1 MSNTKK
7 RLPIVAIVGQT
18 NAGKSALFNRLTRSR
33 EAIVAYDPGTTRDS
47 VMRRLS
53 VGNKE
58 VILVDTAGLK
68 DPEDDFEATIQ
79 DQIDDAILV
88 ADLILLALD
97 STLFPDDND
106 KKIAKKALKSGKKVI
121 LLLNKSDLGGSLDEN
136 EFRRLGIKD
145 IVKVSAEHNVGI
157 PHLREAIAELVGAD
171 TGVAPELSLEE
182 LSEVATE
189 NEESETRNDGI
200 DELPVRGDEAGEA
213 PGGVVKLALIGRP
226 NVGKSSLFNTIANKQ
241 QAIASARAGTT
252 RDVNRTDL
260 RFYGRDFEILD
271 TAGVRR
277 RGKQEVGVEKFSVM
291 RTMSAILESD
301 ICVLVLDATDPFVA
315 FDCTLAGEII
325 EAGKGL
331 ILVVNKWD
339 LSTGGPSESSVEEL
353 SEVAT
358 ENEESETRNDGID
371 ELPAREEGS
380 VGLTSDRLL
389 NRLSREYKFAP
400 FSPVVLVSAK
410 TGKNVAKILEL
421 ALKID
426 ESRRTT
432 IKTSDLN
439 RVLFDAVQKS
449 PPTGRPPLPRPR
461 YCTQTDTR
469 PPWFVIYGSNL
480 SKIHFSYQRYLENE
494 LRAAFPFFGTPI
506 KFSFRDGGGHESRY
520 KGKGATR
527 GSSGH
532 TNRRLAS
539 SKKGKR

>member
-1 MSNTKK
+1 MKK
-7 RLPIVAIVGQT
+7 LPIVAIVGQT

-47 VMRRLS
+47 VMRRLV
-53 VGNKE
+53 VGDKE
-58 VILVDTAGLK
+58 LMLVDTAGLK

-79 DQIDDAILV
+79 DQIDDAIEI

-97 STLFPDDND
+97 STLYPDDND
-106 KKIAKKALKSGKKVI
+106 KKIAKRALKSGKKVL
-121 LLLNKSDLGGSLDEN
+121 LLLNKSDLAGSLDAS
-136 EFRRLGIKD
+136 EFLRLGVKD
-145 IVKVSAEHNVGI
+145 IIKVSAEHNTGI
-157 PHLREAIAELVGAD
+157 PRLREVIAELVGIDAAD
-171 TGVAPELSLEE
+171 AAQAGLEE
-182 LSEVATE
+182 LSEPTG
-189 NEESETRNDGI
+189 ESEMPAAHNDGTGGRRI
-200 DELPVRGDEAGEA
+200 QEDGLRA
-213 PGGVVKLALIGRP
+213 PAETIKLAFIGRP

-241 QAIASARAGTT
+241 QAIASAKAGTT
-252 RDVNRTDL
+252 RDVNRTEL

-277 RGKQEVGVEKFSVM
+277 HGKQEVGVEKFSVM

-315 FDCTLAGEII
+315 FDCSLAGEII

-339 LSTGGPSESSVEEL
+339 LAGEAEADS
-353 SEVAT
+353 
-358 ENEESETRNDGID
+358 
-371 ELPAREEGS
+371 
-380 VGLTSDRLL
+380 SDRLL

-410 TGKNVAKILEL
+410 TGKNVPKILEL

-449 PPTGRPPLPRPR
+449 PPTGRPPRPRPR
-461 YCTQTDTR
+461 YCTQTDIA

-480 SKIHFSYQRYLENE
+480 SKLHFSYQRYLENE

-520 KGKGATR
+520 KGKRVAR
-527 GSSGH
+527 GTAGVAKRSPK
-532 TNRRLAS
+532 S
-539 SKKGKR
+539 SKPKRRS